1 MSSLNSADFAVGA
14 PYEGNFGAVYVY
26 FGQRD
31 NKALESMKI
40 PVNFRN
46 DSQKILQGFGQSVVG
61 EVDLDGN
68 GTPGESHK
76 SRFIF
81 WT

>member
-1 MSSLNSADFAVGA
+1 MSSSKSADFAVGA

-26 FGQRD
+26 FGRRD
-31 NKALESMKI
+31 NQALEFLKV
-40 PVNFRN
+40 PGNFRN
-46 DSQKILQGFGQSVVG
+46 DSQKLMQGFGQSVVG

-68 GTPGESHK
+68 TSPGESPK
-76 SRFIF
+76 SRFMF